1 MSCSSFVSLRAIY
14 RDCLVRVESL
24 FRPVTMGF
32 ASGEPH
38 TPITA
43 SPMLQVSKRL
53 TANVFHES
61 EVQGPAQLMPSTP
74 KQPASYSGEITSSTI
89 TATSPET
96 SAPTA
101 FRAPIMTA
109 AADSNSS
116 DPKDQAIDC
125 GSNPRA
131 TDYESLPHAPATR
144 SNS

>member
-1 MSCSSFVSLRAIY
+1 MSCSSFVSLRAVY
-14 RDCLVRVESL
+14 RDCLVRVESP
-24 FRPVTMGF
+24 FRHCDDGLRIRRPGYRHHCFTDA
-32 ASGEPH
+32 AS
-38 TPITA
+38 
-43 SPMLQVSKRL
+43 LRRL
-53 TANVFHES
+53 TSNVFHES

-109 AADSNSS
+109 AADSNSR

-131 TDYESLPHAPATR
+131 TD
-144 SNS
+144 

>member
-1 MSCSSFVSLRAIY
+1 
-14 RDCLVRVESL
+14 
-24 FRPVTMGF
+24 MGF
-32 ASGEPH
+32 ASGEPD
-38 TPITA
+38 TAITA
-43 SPMLQVSKRL
+43 SPMRRVSKRL

-74 KQPASYSGEITSSTI
+74 KQPASYSGEISSSTI
-89 TATSPET
+89 TATSRET
-96 SAPTA
+96 STPTA

-131 TDYESLPHAPATR
+131 TDYQPIDPDIPRSDRYRLWPRGIRCLWAPVIAGR
-144 SNS
+144 FGSIPGHWR